1 MIHEDIEFKNK
12 VTIIVG
18 DNGCGK
24 TSLLEYLKGKHNDSA
39 YLFNAGEFKPHIMPD
54 YKIKL
59 ISQVYLIDEV
69 ENGFHP
75 KNYDKVAELL
85 KETDCKLYLTTHSLE
100 FIDAMLYVFKGSYCE
115 LNPDNYYII
124 SSVGDFIDEPFDT
137 EKEANYYL
145 ENHQYYNYK
154 VMTGEDYMYNVCK
167 EVDKDIMLYNMTK
180 KQILNFDMLYRLRY
194 KSGLNVMD

>member
-1 MIHEDIEFKNK
+1 MIYKDIDFKNK

-24 TSLLEYLKGKHNDSA
+24 TTLLKYLKGKHNDSSH
-39 YLFNAGEFKPHIMPD
+39 LFNAGEFKPHIMPD

-59 ISQVYLIDEV
+59 TSQVYLIDEV

-100 FIDAMLYVFKGSYCE
+100 FIDAMLYVFKGSYSE
-115 LNPDNYYII
+115 LNPLYYYVITT
-124 SSVGDFIDEPFDT
+124 VGDVINKPFDT
-137 EKEANYYL
+137 AEQANNSIKNYK
-145 ENHQYYNYK
+145 QYK
-154 VMTGEDYMYNVCK
+154 VMTGEEYMYNACK
-167 EVDKDIMLYNMTK
+167 EANKNIVLYNMTK
-180 KQILNFDMLYRLRY
+180 KHTINYDMLYRLRY
-194 KSGLNVMD
+194 NRGLSVL